1 MPFNRT
7 HPNGE
12 PVIDRT
18 QTGPPAPSPQTG
30 TVRAEDGS
38 IVADSATIEIP
49 RATPVFVNQPSPFE
63 PVIDAEGRI
72 TPRWWRFFDQL
83 YRRTGGVVDN
93 INRVPTVLL
102 GAGGSVAMVIAGKVP
117 LVSKLLSLGAP
128 ASMAL
133 AGAAPTIMNGFR
145 TALGSMSIAG
155 SAPTVLIDKTLLPT
169 IGSMAVAGKLPVR
182 ILNHITTPST
192 GSMSI
197 SGQTPEAFYMRFL
210 PTLGSMA
217 ITGAAPTVSIL
228 ISVPTGSMTLTG
240 ELPIRVP

>member
-7 HPNGE
+7 HPNGA

-102 GAGGSVAMVIAGKVP
+102 GADAASTVAVTIAGIAPSAEITHIRAVGTAGITVTGGSIVVNP
-117 LVSKLLSLGAP
+117 LPL
-128 ASMAL
+128 
-133 AGAAPTIMNGFR
+133 
-145 TALGSMSIAG
+145 
-155 SAPTVLIDKTLLPT
+155 
-169 IGSMAVAGKLPVR
+169 
-182 ILNHITTPST
+182 T
-192 GSMSI
+192 GS
-197 SGQTPEAFYMRFL
+197 L
-210 PTLGSMA
+210 TL
-217 ITGAAPTVSIL
+217 TGAAPTVTS
-228 ISVPTGSMTLTG
+228 S
-240 ELPIRVP
+240 

>member
-38 IVADSATIEIP
+38 IVADSSTIEIP
-49 RATPVFVNQPSPFE
+49 RATPVNIDQPSPFE

-72 TPRWWRFFDQL
+72 TPRWWRFLDQL

-93 INRVPTVLL
+93 INRVPTTLL
-102 GAGGSVAMVIAGKVP
+102 GADASSTVAVTIAGI
-117 LVSKLLSLGAP
+117 AP
-128 ASMAL
+128 SAEITHIRAV
-133 AGAAPTIMNGFR
+133 G
-145 TALGSMSIAG
+145 TASMSIAG
-155 SAPTVLIDKTLLPT
+155 NLATHYQDPT
-169 IGSMAVAGKLPVR
+169 
-182 ILNHITTPST
+182 T
-192 GSMSI
+192 GSM
-197 SGQTPEAFYMRFL
+197 TVA
-210 PTLGSMA
+210 
-217 ITGAAPTVSIL
+217 GAAPTVSIL
-228 ISVPTGSMTLTG
+228 ISVPVGSMALTG

>member
-12 PVIDRT
+12 PEIDRT

-63 PVIDAEGRI
+63 PVIDAEGKI

-93 INRVPTVLL
+93 INRVPTSLL
-102 GAGGSVAMVIAGKVP
+102 GASSASTVAMTITGAAP
-117 LVSKLLSLGAP
+117 SLSWTQAMGAP
-128 ASMAL
+128 ASM
-133 AGAAPTIMNGFR
+133 
-145 TALGSMSIAG
+145 
-155 SAPTVLIDKTLLPT
+155 
-169 IGSMAVAGKLPVR
+169 
-182 ILNHITTPST
+182 
-192 GSMSI
+192 SI
-197 SGQTPEAFYMRFL
+197 S
-210 PTLGSMA
+210 
-217 ITGAAPTVSIL
+217 GAAPTVSIL
-228 ISVPTGSMTLTG
+228 ISAPVGSMVITGGAVKVNPIPSVGSLTLTG
-240 ELPIRVP
+240 NIPTVINA

>member
-30 TVRAEDGS
+30 TLRAEDGA

-63 PVIDAEGRI
+63 PVIDAEGKI

-93 INRVPTVLL
+93 INRVPTTLL
-102 GAGGSVAMVIAGKVP
+102 GASSASTVAMTIAGKIP

-128 ASMAL
+128 ASM
-133 AGAAPTIMNGFR
+133 
-145 TALGSMSIAG
+145 
-155 SAPTVLIDKTLLPT
+155 
-169 IGSMAVAGKLPVR
+169 
-182 ILNHITTPST
+182 
-192 GSMSI
+192 SI
-197 SGQTPEAFYMRFL
+197 S
-210 PTLGSMA
+210 
-217 ITGAAPTVSIL
+217 GAAPTVSIL
-228 ISVPTGSMTLTG
+228 ISAPVGSMVITGGAVKVNPIPSVGSLTLTG
-240 ELPIRVP
+240 AVPIVTSS

>member
-7 HPNGE
+7 WPNGE

-38 IVADSATIEIP
+38 IVADSATIDIP

-72 TPRWWRFFDQL
+72 TPRWWRFLDQL

-93 INRVPTVLL
+93 INRIPTTLL
-102 GAGGSVAMVIAGKVP
+102 GGSSSSTVAMTITGAAP
-117 LVSKLLSLGAP
+117 SLSWTQAMGVP
-128 ASMAL
+128 ASM
-133 AGAAPTIMNGFR
+133 
-145 TALGSMSIAG
+145 S
-155 SAPTVLIDKTLLPT
+155 
-169 IGSMAVAGKLPVR
+169 
-182 ILNHITTPST
+182 
-192 GSMSI
+192 
-197 SGQTPEAFYMRFL
+197 
-210 PTLGSMA
+210 

-228 ISVPTGSMTLTG
+228 VSVPLGSMTIASAAPT
-240 ELPIRVP
+240 VTSS